1 MNVAAADFTCIDCEI
16 QQGAKNLLGVTLTV
30 AAHRAR
36 FLGCKFRG
44 MAANPDCA
52 VDIEGL
58 CDELEFRDCDFLFTE
73 SAGLDEAGIRSS
85 VTNTGLLIEDCRFV
99 GMDATALDFNSSAT
113 GIVRNVAV
121 VSNNAT
127 VNEMID
133 PGDLAFFNCKVGYIS
148 ISGAT
153 IPATT
158 ATP

>member
-1 MNVAAADFTCIDCEI
+1 
-16 QQGAKNLLGVTLTV
+16 
-30 AAHRAR
+30 
-36 FLGCKFRG
+36 
-44 MAANPDCA
+44 
-52 VDIEGL
+52 
-58 CDELEFRDCDFLFTE
+58 
-73 SAGLDEAGIRSS
+73 
-85 VTNTGLLIEDCRFV
+85 
-99 GMDATALDFNSSAT
+99 MDATALDFNSSAT